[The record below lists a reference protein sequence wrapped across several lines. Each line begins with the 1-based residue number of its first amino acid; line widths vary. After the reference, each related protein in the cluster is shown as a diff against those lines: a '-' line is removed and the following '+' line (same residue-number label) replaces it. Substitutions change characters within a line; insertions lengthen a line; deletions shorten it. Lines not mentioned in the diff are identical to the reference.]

1 MCLSLS
7 LSCSLIDTRL
17 FLVFFFIIRIPL
29 LISDSPSPDH
39 YHYFDSFHS
48 FIRVSLLRVSDSRPP
63 THSFSLY
70 STVCRHR
77 LSSFLLWWRR
87 LGFIAG
93 RSVVYLRLFCSLQPY
108 YWTTI
113 VFFLFIYLF
122 SSILFERGIFGLK
135 LFQLYLLHIGFTSW
149 SA

>member
-1 MCLSLS
+1 MRLALSHT
-7 LSCSLIDTRL
+7 CSLIDTRL

-63 THSFSLY
+63 PHIPFLCIRPF
-70 STVCRHR
+70 CRHR
-77 LSSFLLWWRR
+77 LSPFLLWWRR

-93 RSVVYLRLFCSLQPY
+93 RSVVYLRFFCSLQSY

-113 VFFLFIYLF
+113 VFFLYIYFLLF
-122 SSILFERGIFGLK
+122 
-135 LFQLYLLHIGFTSW
+135 YLDGEYLG
-149 SA
+149 